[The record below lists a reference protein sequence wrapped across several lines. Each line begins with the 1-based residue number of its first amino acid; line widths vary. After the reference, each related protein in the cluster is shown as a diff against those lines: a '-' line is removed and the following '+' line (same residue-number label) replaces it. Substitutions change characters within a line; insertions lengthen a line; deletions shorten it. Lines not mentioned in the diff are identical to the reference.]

1 MIHSVQHAK
10 SEQTLTLCVY
20 AAKIQYMCAKFHLYY
35 SNLRIGGFIR
45 MHGCSDK
52 HTLTVWCGL
61 LAVVQPTQLATDL
74 VCATRTGLCVVQ
86 LQLPAR
92 QTSSSSSSSSSGL
105 HHARVGC
112 LVIWLRRRNWLIT
125 QA

>member
-1 MIHSVQHAK
+1 
-10 SEQTLTLCVY
+10 
-20 AAKIQYMCAKFHLYY
+20 
-35 SNLRIGGFIR
+35 

-92 QTSSSSSSSSSGL
+92 QTSSSSSSSTTQEWVVWL
-105 HHARVGC
+105 FGC
-112 LVIWLRRRNWLIT
+112 GGVT
-125 QA
+125 GS